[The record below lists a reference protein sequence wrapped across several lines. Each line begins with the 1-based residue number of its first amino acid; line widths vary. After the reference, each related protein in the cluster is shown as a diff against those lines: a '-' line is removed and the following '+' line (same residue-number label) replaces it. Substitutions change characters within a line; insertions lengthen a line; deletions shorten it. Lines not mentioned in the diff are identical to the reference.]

1 MERRQ
6 IGKGSQ
12 APRNNKHNGEFL
24 GFMFTSY
31 IPDLQLKKMATLKC
45 QQVQTKKKASKSA
58 LQPKDQ
64 KRGILARQTLGGKK
78 NHSTPDKHHR
88 KNGGPTYANK
98 SQVGNLD
105 FCYQAVKKH
114 HSTLVMLRR
123 PCREPSIHLRR
134 PSTPSPRNPDLAVT
148 RDTKWG
154 ICSSNFSWQ

>member
-12 APRNNKHNGEFL
+12 APRNNKHNSEFL

-31 IPDLQLKKMATLKC
+31 IPDLQLKKTATLKC
-45 QQVQTKKKASKSA
+45 QQAQTKKKASKSA

-64 KRGILARQTLGGKK
+64 KRGILARQTLGEKK
-78 NHSTPDKHHR
+78 HSTPDKHHR

-105 FCYQAVKKH
+105 FCYQAVTKH
-114 HSTLVMLRR
+114 PSTLVMLRR
-123 PCREPSIHLRR
+123 PCREPSIHLRHL
-134 PSTPSPRNPDLAVT
+134 PHHLPGDPDLTVT